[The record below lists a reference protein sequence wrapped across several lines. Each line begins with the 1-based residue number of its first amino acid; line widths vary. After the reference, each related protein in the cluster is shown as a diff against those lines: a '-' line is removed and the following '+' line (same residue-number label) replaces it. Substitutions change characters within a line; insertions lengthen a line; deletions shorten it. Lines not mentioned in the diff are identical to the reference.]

1 MKKYFTPKTLVGS
14 ALLVALNIVITRLL
28 SINLDPV
35 RIGFGFLP
43 IAFGSMLYGT
53 VVGTVISVVADFL
66 GALLQGNGVW
76 PGFILSAALYGIT
89 YGVFLY
95 RREKSFKNI
104 LLCALLQAVFIDTL
118 LGAFWFTVYTGM
130 PFLAAITGRAI
141 NAAIT
146 IPVKVFMIKYLWR
159 YVGER
164 IEKQKLL

>member
-1 MKKYFTPKTLVGS
+1 MKKHFTPKTLVGS

-66 GALLQGNGVW
+66 GALLQGNGIW
-76 PGFILSAALYGIT
+76 PGFILSAALYGAT

-104 LLCALLQAVFIDTL
+104 VLCALLQAVFIDTL
-118 LGAFWFTVYTGM
+118 LGALWYAFYTSM
-130 PFLAAITGRAI
+130 PFLVAIAGRAI

-146 IPVKVFMIKYLWR
+146 IPVKVFMIKYLWQ